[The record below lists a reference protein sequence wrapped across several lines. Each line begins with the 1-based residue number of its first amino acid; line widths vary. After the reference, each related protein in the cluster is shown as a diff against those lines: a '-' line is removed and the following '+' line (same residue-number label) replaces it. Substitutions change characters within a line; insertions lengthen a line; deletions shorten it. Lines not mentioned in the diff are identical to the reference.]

1 MNYFSLR
8 GELPAAVDSTASHD
22 SEGSVL
28 TTSTIFAVTEGG
40 EVFVRTLALGEVFRT
55 SSLPANL
62 AWVQVIRHISVTN
75 IANPAKAGQ
84 TIQHDLYR

>member
-1 MNYFSLR
+1 MINFFCLR
-8 GELPAAVDSTASHD
+8 ELPAAVDSTASHD

-28 TTSTIFAVTEGG
+28 TKTTIFAVTEGG
-40 EVFVRTLALGEVFRT
+40 EVFTRTLALGEVFRT

-62 AWVQVIRHISVTN
+62 AWVQLIRHISVTN
-75 IANPAKAGQ
+75 ILNPAKASQ

>member
-1 MNYFSLR
+1 MNYFYLR
-8 GELPAAVDSTASHD
+8 ELPAAVDSTASHD

-28 TTSTIFAVTEGG
+28 TTTTNFAVTEDGA
-40 EVFVRTLALGEVFRT
+40 VFMRTLALGEVFRT

-62 AWVQVIRHISVTN
+62 AWVQLIRYIYVSN
-75 IANPAKAGQ
+75 ILNPAKAGQ